1 MKTAGG
7 GEWRHV
13 LVEPLEPR
21 AFLHGT
27 GHDHVAVADVAGV
40 ATTELFARI
49 NFQPARAA
57 VPDGYEADGGLV
69 FGDRGNGLSYGW
81 DADNRSST
89 RDRNSALSPDQRY
102 DTLTH
107 TQLYGVRT
115 WELAVPAGTYAVRV
129 VAGDPTATNSTY
141 GFDVEGVHVVTGK
154 PTSAARWIE
163 GSRTVAVTDGRLTL
177 SNSAGAVNNKL
188 SFLEVWKVTE
198 SQPQPGATVSV
209 AALDAA
215 AAETDGTTTRNPGR
229 FRFTRTGPT
238 TEPLVVHYTLGGTA
252 TPDVDYS
259 APSSHVTIEAGATS
273 RSVYIYPR
281 WDALVEGTE
290 TVTVTIIAGA
300 GYAAGS
306 PAAATVTIADAV
318 GSVHQWTTHAPSPVE
333 RFEAGSAAIGGKI
346 YVFGGYDDDILAMSR
361 SDVYDPATDRWS
373 RIADMPIPVTHAGV
387 ANDGRYVYFA
397 GGFVGERAFDATSR
411 VLRYDS
417 ATNTWSDLTPLPAE
431 RSAGGLAVSGRRL
444 HFFGGTDAMLTRDY
458 GDHWVLDLAAP
469 AAGWVTAAPLPNPR
483 NHFGY
488 ALLNGR
494 IYAIGGQHL
503 KDERYGAQDDVHA
516 YDLAT
521 GRWEQVADLPF
532 PRSHTHTAT
541 VVVNSRIVLAGGLTN
556 GSFPVT
562 IADVVSYDPG
572 TNAWIVLPP
581 LPDVRQA
588 AVAQWVGQRLYVI
601 TGTPRGIDPRATT
614 WSRQILEILT

>member
-1 MKTAGG
+1 MTRARKGNSATVPVESLETRALLHAIGHHTA
-7 GEWRHV
+7 
-13 LVEPLEPR
+13 P
-21 AFLHGT
+21 A
-27 GHDHVAVADVAGV
+27 ANVADGA
-40 ATTELFARI
+40 ATTELFARV

-57 VPDGYEADGGLV
+57 MPQGYFADGGLV

-141 GFDVEGVHVVTGK
+141 GFDVEGVQVLSGK

-163 GSRTVAVTDGRLTL
+163 GARIVAVTDGRLTV

-188 SFLEVWKVTE
+188 AFLEVWKVAE
-198 SQPQPGATVSV
+198 PQPQPAATVTV

-238 TEPLVVHYTLGGTA
+238 AEPLVVHYTLGGTA
-252 TPDVDYS
+252 TPDVDYG
-259 APSSHVTIEAGATS
+259 APSGRVTIEAGATS
-273 RSVYIYPR
+273 RSVYIYPK
-281 WDALVEGTE
+281 WDALAEGTE

-300 GYAAGS
+300 GYAAGA
-306 PAAATVTIADAV
+306 PTVGTVTIADAGTTPV
-318 GSVHQWTTHAPSPVE
+318 EQWKTHAPSPVE
-333 RFEAGSAAIGGKI
+333 RFEAASAAIGGKI
-346 YVFGGYDDDILAMSR
+346 YVFGGYDDDIFAMSR

-397 GGFVGERAFDATSR
+397 GGFVGDRAHVATSR

-417 ATNTWSDLTPLPAE
+417 ATNAWTDLTPLPAE
-431 RSAGGLAVSGRRL
+431 RSASGLVVSGRRL
-444 HFFGGTDAMLTRDY
+444 HFFGGTDAMLTRDF
-458 GDHWVLDLAAP
+458 GDHWVLDLDNP
-469 AAGWVTAAPLPNPR
+469 AAGWFAAAPLPNPR

-503 KDERYGAQDDVHA
+503 KDERFGAQDDVHA
-516 YDLAT
+516 YDVAS
-521 GRWEQVADLPF
+521 GSWRQVADLPF

-541 VVVNSRIVLAGGLTN
+541 VVLNGRIVLAGGLTN

-572 TNAWIVLPP
+572 ANAWIALPP

-588 AVAQWVGQRLYVI
+588 AVAQVVGQRLYVI

-614 WSRQILEILT
+614 WSRQIG